1 MKRGSTL
8 FLKLAVILMG
18 IPVLAL
24 CLFLLPQIANE
35 ANEAAERGSDLA
47 YVVYGIL
54 MVMYVSAIP
63 FYFALYQSF
72 NLLSYIDKNQAFSKL
87 SVRALKKIKNCAII
101 ISGLYLVALPFVYI
115 MAEVDDAPGLIIVGM
130 VPIFA
135 SVVIAVFAA
144 VLQRLLKEAIDIKE
158 ENDLIVWAEVNNMA
172 IIINIDVMLAK
183 RKMSVTELS
192 EMVGITMANL
202 SILKNGKAKAIRLS
216 TLEAICKAL
225 ECQPGDLLEYKS
237 NEEAQGNN

>member
-8 FLKLAVILMG
+8 FLKIAVILIG

-47 YVVYGIL
+47 FVVYGIL

-72 NLLSYIDKNQAFSKL
+72 NLLSYIDKNQAFSEL
-87 SVRALKKIKNCAII
+87 SVRALKKIKNCAVT
-101 ISGLYLVALPFVYI
+101 ISGLYVVALPFVYI

-135 SVVIAVFAA
+135 SMVIAVFAA
-144 VLQRLLKEAIDIKE
+144 VLQRLLQEAIDIKE
-158 ENDLIVWAEVNNMA
+158 ENDLIV
-172 IIINIDVMLAK
+172 
-183 RKMSVTELS
+183 
-192 EMVGITMANL
+192 
-202 SILKNGKAKAIRLS
+202 
-216 TLEAICKAL
+216 
-225 ECQPGDLLEYKS
+225 
-237 NEEAQGNN
+237 